1 MWITLC
7 VTAYNSGFC
16 CGMQRTRFFL
26 QFMGCACLTTP
37 YNAPP
42 STRHTGN
49 GKRVK
54 RFRRLTR
61 RRKTSEKEVD
71 SEGGKRNIR
80 HLATGR

>member
-1 MWITLC
+1 MRYS
-7 VTAYNSGFC
+7 VTK
-16 CGMQRTRFFL
+16 RRFLMRSFKKDAFSKL
-26 QFMGCACLTTP
+26 IPGNTCQPAETP

-49 GKRVK
+49 GKRVE
-54 RFRRLTR
+54 RFRRLRR

-80 HLATGR
+80 HLATG